1 MPIWRRRFGHR
12 PRVGDSF
19 CGAGSV
25 PFEGARL
32 GCDAYGS
39 DLSPVAALLTWSALN
54 IVGGGEE
61 VAKKIKDAQRK
72 IFEAVDRKVTEWG
85 IEHNEQGWRADAFL
99 YCVEV
104 FDPESAW
111 MIPLAPSWVIGEK
124 SRTIGKLIPDKE
136 NKRYDIEIHH
146 EVSQEEMNLARHSGT
161 VQNSR
166 LMPPDGGPTTP
177 IDVIRHNLRMWE
189 NEDLVPR
196 SKDIFQERLYC
207 IRWKETY
214 YEMKDE
220 AKLLEMTKQ
229 EAEAL
234 PHFQTLLV
242 IGIFKE
248 KTRRHYRA
256 PTR

>member
-1 MPIWRRRFGHR
+1 
-12 PRVGDSF
+12 
-19 CGAGSV
+19 
-25 PFEGARL
+25 
-32 GCDAYGS
+32 
-39 DLSPVAALLTWSALN
+39 
-54 IVGGGEE
+54 
-61 VAKKIKDAQRK
+61 
-72 IFEAVDRKVTEWG
+72 
-85 IEHNEQGWRADAFL
+85 
-99 YCVEV
+99 
-104 FDPESAW
+104 
-111 MIPLAPSWVIGEK
+111 
-124 SRTIGKLIPDKE
+124 
-136 NKRYDIEIHH
+136 
-146 EVSQEEMNLARHSGT
+146 MNLARHSGT

-234 PHFQTLLV
+234 PHFQTLLEN
-242 IGIFKE
+242 GKLKE

-256 PTR
+256 PTKEDIKREQKVLGLLRERFDDW